1 MKARTPVPALIAAI
15 MLFAN
20 TSLTPAV
27 AADAALPAGVLKL
40 FQDLFPKA
48 EDRALV
54 QPYASVPYVVP
65 PKAPEPAAPA
75 PASTGSPALEP
86 VPVAAPQPVPVQAP
100 AGINETLRAQT
111 KAKQDKAS
119 SLRELS
125 PATARLG
132 EAPDPDQVSV
142 KAPVE
147 RGQISLD
154 DRGAYAYIQPY
165 REPNDWAHINYC
177 AAGAATVLLSH
188 WDAALPQNVN
198 LDQLGEE
205 IGINPSAG
213 AWVRDIVAPVN
224 QRLNAQLGRDLDWY
238 RYGQARSLEDFR
250 WIVQYDIQQNGVPFI
265 TSLNTGGLP
274 GWSSDVGH
282 IVCVYGYT
290 RAADGTEYVSYADT
304 APPLSGYSGYVL
316 RTVELE
322 TMWQAVSG
330 NSAQVW

>member
-20 TSLTPAV
+20 VSLTPAV
-27 AADAALPAGVLKL
+27 AADAALPADVLKL
-40 FQDLFPKA
+40 LQALFPKV
-48 EDRALV
+48 EERAPV
-54 QPYASVPYVVP
+54 QPHAPVPYVVA

-75 PASTGSPALEP
+75 SAGSPALEP
-86 VPVAAPQPVPVQAP
+86 LPVAAPRPAPVRVP
-100 AGINETLRAQT
+100 AGVNDQLRAQT
-111 KAKQDKAS
+111 EVKHRLVAR
-119 SLRELS
+119 LRELS

-132 EAPDPDQVSV
+132 EPVDAQQVSV
-142 KAPVE
+142 RAPVE

-154 DRGAYAYIQPY
+154 DQGAYAYIQPY
-165 REPNDWAHINYC
+165 REPNDWAHVNYC

-198 LDQLGEE
+198 LDELGEE
-205 IGINPSAG
+205 IGIDPSAG
-213 AWVRDIVAPVN
+213 AWVRDIVKPVN
-224 QRLNAQLGRDLDWY
+224 QRLNALLGEDLNWY

-250 WIVQYDIQQNGVPFI
+250 WIVEYDIQQHGVPFI

-290 RAADGTEYVSYADT
+290 RSADGTEYVSYADT
-304 APPLSGYSGYVL
+304 APPLSGYTGYVL

-322 TMWQAVSG
+322 IMWQAVSA